1 MIGNVVTIILSGI
14 LSGKIIRAMSTNR
27 KQKSNIFLQK
37 FVERRLFHMVY
48 PDGTVRFRFTLG

>member
-1 MIGNVVTIILSGI
+1 MIGNVVTII